1 MILEEPAVCIRA
13 VCVQP
18 TCTACIVCV
27 CSTLLP
33 IIEWQNLKF
42 VCSALGSEQ
51 SFYKW
56 NVSIFNGRTTLNF
69 ILLEMQVLNMQNCCQ
84 NSE

>member
-1 MILEEPAVCIRA
+1 MTNLELPNDQGGKNIHKRGHMLVKTCDLCKCQMILEEPAVCIRA

-33 IIEWQNLKF
+33 IIE
-42 VCSALGSEQ
+42 
-51 SFYKW
+51 
-56 NVSIFNGRTTLNF
+56 
-69 ILLEMQVLNMQNCCQ
+69 
-84 NSE
+84 